1 MLYRFLK
8 PLNTRFQKSVNAALN
23 MCPGFICNMDVF
35 LADGKTTVELKQ
47 KQCSEG
53 LLIQV
58 CLFFQLCYEIVA
70 IH

>member
-1 MLYRFLK
+1 
-8 PLNTRFQKSVNAALN
+8 
-23 MCPGFICNMDVF
+23 MDVF

-70 IH
+70 IR